1 MMRPTQLSVRFLLA
15 SASLL
20 LGGPLAPAARA
31 ADRPPNV
38 ILMIADDLG
47 YAELGC
53 YGQKIIETPNLDR
66 LAADGMRFTQ
76 AYSGNAV
83 CAPSRCCLMTGKHP
97 GHAWVRNN
105 GGPDYLDDL
114 AKKYQWEY
122 PGQHPI
128 PDEEVT
134 LAEVLKARGYATG
147 AAGKWGLGQ
156 VGNTGDPNRQGF
168 DLFFG
173 YYCQGHAHNH
183 YPRFLWRSGVKE
195 YYEGNDG
202 RSLSGKTYAQ
212 DKFAEVALDFIRTNK
227 DRPFFLYL
235 PFIIP
240 HVSVQVPEE
249 AIAKY
254 RGKIPEEPFE
264 QRDNYVK
271 HPTPRAGYAA
281 MVTYLDRD
289 IGRILG
295 LVKEL
300 GLDDNTIVIFSSD
313 NGPTHGRAGGSDSEF
328 FKSAGP
334 LRGLKGSLYEGG
346 IRVPLI
352 ARWTGKIKPGTTSDH
367 VCAFWDVLPTVAE
380 LTGAT
385 PPKGIDGLSFAPAL
399 LGRAAEQK
407 AHDYLYWEFPS
418 YGGQQAVR
426 MGDWKAVRQKMQ
438 QPKNPDPLKIELYNL
453 KDDVGERH
461 DVAAEHPDIVTK
473 AREIMRASHVPSKL
487 FPLVPFEEAPKAK
500 VKKLKEKQ

>member
-1 MMRPTQLSVRFLLA
+1 MPRTIWTSTVFAAILESLSVVGLV
-15 SASLL
+15 
-20 LGGPLAPAARA
+20 APAVHA

-53 YGQKIIETPNLDR
+53 YGQKIIQTPNLDR

-97 GHAWVRNN
+97 GHAWVRDN
-105 GGPDYLDDL
+105 GAPNYLDDL

-168 DLFFG
+168 DLFYG

-183 YPRFLWRSGVKE
+183 YPRFLWRCGVKE
-195 YYEGNDG
+195 YFEGNDG
-202 RSLSGKTYAQ
+202 KSLSGKTYAE

-240 HVSVQVPEE
+240 HVSIQVPEE
-249 AIAKY
+249 ALAQY
-254 RGKIPEEPFE
+254 RGKIPEEPFT

-281 MVTYLDRD
+281 MLSYLDRD

-300 GLDDNTIVIFSSD
+300 GLDDNTVVIFSSD
-313 NGPTHGRAGGSDSEF
+313 NGPTHDRAGGADSAF

-346 IRVPLI
+346 IRVPLHRPLDRQDQ
-352 ARWTGKIKPGTTSDH
+352 ARH
-367 VCAFWDVLPTVAE
+367 AE
-380 LTGAT
+380 R
-385 PPKGIDGLSFAPAL
+385 PRMRL
-399 LGRAAEQK
+399 LGHAADRGRTDWRDGPQ
-407 AHDYLYWEFPS
+407 
-418 YGGQQAVR
+418 
-426 MGDWKAVRQKMQ
+426 GDRW
-438 QPKNPDPLKIELYNL
+438 P
-453 KDDVGERH
+453 
-461 DVAAEHPDIVTK
+461 
-473 AREIMRASHVPSKL
+473 
-487 FPLVPFEEAPKAK
+487 
-500 VKKLKEKQ
+500 